1 MVNHNDDH
9 ETKMPTN
16 EKYLG
21 EFEQLIL
28 LAILNVNNRAYGT
41 EIATTILEKGQR
53 EVTLGALY
61 TSLTRLQTKG
71 LVASEMGEATA
82 ERGGRAKKYFTVT
95 AQGQSA
101 IKRSLSLI
109 KNMSKSL
116 NLNKTMGDSIQDLTA

>member
-1 MVNHNDDH
+1 
-9 ETKMPTN
+9 MPTN

-28 LAILNVNNRAYGT
+28 LAILNINNRAYGT

-71 LVASEMGEATA
+71 LVSSEMGEATA

-116 NLNKTMGDSIQDLTA
+116 KLNKTMGDSIQDLTA